1 MALTVLLAAALSGCD
16 NFDNPLRWKASPIAD
31 DLIGTWKAV
40 EGPDTGVRARVSR
53 MDDGAL
59 DFELTY
65 PENTKSTVRSNRD
78 RHRATFL
85 GDVLA
90 SESVHILQ
98 VRIESYDEFDK
109 DGESLWDSASSLS
122 DLPLWRQDRRDDRW
136 AWAGAKRG
144 ARQGDGFCGASG
156 FLFQR
161 ISPAPDKGFHL
172 QRLNLDAIGKVA
184 EEEIADSGFKIEV
197 NAFAGCLSDDI
208 RGSLWT
214 KIWTD
219 TREKLDDKLRTRV
232 QDALELGQQEVAE
245 IERESARLGACRTC
259 RSGGKIDGMLGGL
272 GRGQNT
278 APARAT
284 VFVAL
289 AELKVDPYAELAHI
303 RNCVALRLPSESLE
317 RIFLLHTNLVFSGGV
332 DRYIRE

>member
-78 RHRATFL
+78 KHRATFL

-109 DGESLWDSASSLS
+109 DGESLWDSAS
-122 DLPLWRQDRRDDRW
+122 
-136 AWAGAKRG
+136 
-144 ARQGDGFCGASG
+144 G

-161 ISPAPDKGFHL
+161 ISPAPDNGLHL

-245 IERESARLGACRTC
+245 IERESARLAACRTC

-284 VFVAL
+284 VLVAL

-317 RIFLLHTNLVFSGGV
+317 RIFLLHTNLVFSGDV